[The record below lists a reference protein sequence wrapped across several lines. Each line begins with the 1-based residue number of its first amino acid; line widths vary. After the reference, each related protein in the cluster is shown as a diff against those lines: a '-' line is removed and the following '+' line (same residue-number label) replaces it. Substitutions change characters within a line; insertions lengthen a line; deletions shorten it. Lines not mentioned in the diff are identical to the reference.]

1 MAETIHNSPNM
12 TSLTVEKKFGHSM
25 PPYSPHT
32 ITAHVPGWQTMV
44 GFRDGDKSILPL
56 LKSMYPRFTPWGH
69 CREVRR
75 NCTSPA
81 RLLCDMLYSHVICPQ
96 SWS

>member
-1 MAETIHNSPNM
+1 M

-69 CREVRR
+69 CREVLHPLSYSVT
-75 NCTSPA
+75 CYT
-81 RLLCDMLYSHVICPQ
+81 YSHVICPQ